1 MSKLTSDETLISYIT
16 KKSKLFSS
24 LNTKHTIWPVAATHI
39 TASVKRTKV
48 SR

>member
-16 KKSKLFSS
+16 KKSKLFFS
-24 LNTKHTIWPVAATHI
+24 LNTKYTILPVPATHI